1 MKSLLIASVLVLATS
16 AFAYQVTGP
25 IVEVTATKI
34 VVDKKGEKFE
44 FAITPAL
51 KVTGGELKVGN
62 KVTVQYSIAATDI
75 EVKADKKTKK

>member
-1 MKSLLIASVLVLATS
+1 MKSLLIATVFTFATS

-25 IVEVTATKI
+25 ILEVTATKL

-62 KVTVQYSIAATDI
+62 KVTVQYSISATDI
-75 EVKADKKTKK
+75 EVKGDKKAKK